1 MKLTCSRASLATA
14 FGVVSTV
21 IPSRTP
27 RPILQ
32 NVKLQMNPSLTV
44 LIATDQELGIRYVLS
59 DATIEGAGEVLL
71 PASRVISI
79 LRELRDE
86 SVTLDIEQDSVCIR
100 AGGSEFK
107 LPVESPE
114 EFPTVAE
121 FNEDSYLSI
130 GGNVLKEMIRRTI
143 FATDP
148 ESSRYALGGILLD
161 MSETDR
167 VRLVAT
173 DSRRL
178 AIAGAPCTTNGKI
191 DIEGAPPVIP
201 AKTMSLLEKSIT
213 DGDQQ
218 VNIALH
224 PNQVLI
230 QSGSSTIYSRLV
242 EGRFPRFQ
250 DVVPSSSRVTIDLNA
265 GSFYSV
271 VRQAQIVTSEES
283 RGVDFTFQNGSL
295 ILNSQA
301 ADIGQSRIELP
312 ISYSGDPF
320 TITFDPRFVSDF
332 LKVLGQET
340 PVKLELTDS
349 ESAALLKTDD
359 GYLYVIMPLSR
370 DR

>member
-1 MKLTCSRASLATA
+1 MKLTCSRASLSTA
-14 FGVVSTV
+14 LGVVSIV

-32 NVKLQMNPSLTV
+32 NVKLQMNPQVTV
-44 LIATDQELGIRYVLS
+44 LIATDQELGIRYHLS

-71 PASRVISI
+71 PANRVIAI

-86 SVTLDIEQDSVCIR
+86 TVTLDIESDAVWIR
-100 AGGSEFK
+100 AGGSEFR

-114 EFPTVAE
+114 EFPAVAE
-121 FNEDSYLSI
+121 FNEESYLSV
-130 GGNVLKEMIRRTI
+130 GGSVLKEMIRRTI

-161 MSETDR
+161 LSESDR
-167 VRLVAT
+167 LGLVAT

-178 AIAGAPCTTNGKI
+178 AVVRANCGHHGTLNLDGT
-191 DIEGAPPVIP
+191 PPVVP
-201 AKTMSLLEKSIT
+201 AKTMSLIEKSIT
-213 DGDQQ
+213 DGDQP

-230 QSGSSTIYSRLV
+230 QSGASTIYSRLV

-250 DVVPSSSRVTIDLNA
+250 DVIPTSSRLTIELSA
-265 GSFYSV
+265 GSFHSV

-283 RGVDFTFQNGSL
+283 RGVDFTFQNGSM
-295 ILNSQA
+295 ILNSLA

-320 TITFDPRFVSDF
+320 TITFDPRFVADF
-332 LKVLGQET
+332 LKVLGPET

-359 GYLYVIMPLSR
+359 GYSYVIMPLSR